1 MAPAAGRPEDGCVAA
16 GLYATRGRREPQ
28 MRRSFAIA
36 ILLAT
41 PILAARAAEP
51 VVDFS
56 MHAKAV
62 ASSGPV
68 KPASAPFAVGRDPW
82 PQLALREEQEMRGPQ
97 GSCEY
102 STRDVCYDMA
112 DARLVYRPARQY
124 MPKIGELT
132 PENVQLRPNR
142 IVFKYS
148 FR

>member
-1 MAPAAGRPEDGCVAA
+1 
-16 GLYATRGRREPQ
+16 
-28 MRRSFAIA
+28 MRRSLAIA
-36 ILLAT
+36 ILLAA
-41 PILAARAAEP
+41 PALAARAAEP
-51 VVDFS
+51 VVDLS
-56 MHAKAV
+56 MRAKAI

-68 KPASAPFAVGRDPW
+68 KAASAPFAAPAAGRDPW
-82 PQLALREEQEMRGPQ
+82 PALAFREEQELRGPR

-102 STRDVCYDMA
+102 STRDVCYDVA
-112 DARLVYRPARQY
+112 DARLVYRPARRY

>member
-1 MAPAAGRPEDGCVAA
+1 
-16 GLYATRGRREPQ
+16 

-36 ILLAT
+36 ILLAA
-41 PILAARAAEP
+41 PFLPARAAEP
-51 VVDFS
+51 VVDLS
-56 MHAKAV
+56 MRAKAV
-62 ASSGPV
+62 AASQPV
-68 KPASAPFAVGRDPW
+68 KPASAPFTAVAAGRDPW
-82 PQLALREEQEMRGPQ
+82 PQPARHEEKEARGPR

-102 STRDVCYDMA
+102 STRDVCYDVA
-112 DARLVYRPARQY
+112 DARLVYRPARHY

>member
-1 MAPAAGRPEDGCVAA
+1 
-16 GLYATRGRREPQ
+16 

-36 ILLAT
+36 ILLAA
-41 PILAARAAEP
+41 PALAARAAEP
-51 VVDFS
+51 VVDLS
-56 MHAKAV
+56 MRAKAV

-68 KPASAPFAVGRDPW
+68 KAASAPFTAIAAGRDPW
-82 PQLALREEQEMRGPQ
+82 PELALREEQEMRGPR

-102 STRDVCYDMA
+102 STRDVCYDVA
-112 DARLVYRPARQY
+112 DARLVYRPARRY